1 MKRTL
6 MLTVAMAALL
16 LTPCLVVA
24 EESNA
29 FVQYFDNGQIN
40 WQTGMI
46 TATGIG
52 APPANAVNMAQKRGM
67 AVRAATVVARRNL
80 LEIVKGVQIDSATT
94 VEDYMVTSDV
104 VVSQVSGFLQN
115 SKVMG
120 PPTYLSDGSVEI
132 TVGIPLHGRLSGL
145 LIPNNAPFKTMAAP
159 EPKAQPTPE
168 PEPKAQPTPETPAV
182 NYTGLLIDARGL
194 SLRPAMSPKIV
205 DENGEEVYGSVMVS
219 REYAI
224 QQGMAGYA
232 KNVESAAQNPRIAST
247 PLQVKAK
254 DVSGK
259 ARTNL
264 MVSNDQAQQIK
275 QLSKDSDVL
284 EKCKVMIVLD

>member
-1 MKRTL
+1 
-6 MLTVAMAALL
+6 
-16 LTPCLVVA
+16 
-24 EESNA
+24 
-29 FVQYFDNGQIN
+29 
-40 WQTGMI
+40 
-46 TATGIG
+46 
-52 APPANAVNMAQKRGM
+52 
-67 AVRAATVVARRNL
+67 
-80 LEIVKGVQIDSATT
+80 
-94 VEDYMVTSDV
+94 
-104 VVSQVSGFLQN
+104 
-115 SKVMG
+115 
-120 PPTYLSDGSVEI
+120 
-132 TVGIPLHGRLSGL
+132 L